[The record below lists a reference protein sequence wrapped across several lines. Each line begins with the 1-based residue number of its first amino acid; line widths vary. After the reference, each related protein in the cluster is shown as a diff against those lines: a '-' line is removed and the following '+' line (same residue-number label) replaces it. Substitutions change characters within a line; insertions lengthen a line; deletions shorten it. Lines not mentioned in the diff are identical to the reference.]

1 MAEEFANLKK
11 KVARRYGQP
20 PSEATDN
27 MEPSP
32 DAELEQP
39 VPQRIDGR
47 SLRRTGR
54 TVSFSTRVTED
65 WDYRIKRYAARNN
78 VLIVAALEQALDALE
93 REEKARKKPD

>member
-27 MEPSP
+27 MAPSP
-32 DAELEQP
+32 DPELEQP

-54 TVSFSTRVTED
+54 TVGFSTKVTED
-65 WDYRIKRYAARNN
+65 WDYRLKRYAARNN
-78 VLIVAALEQALDALE
+78 VLIVVALEQEIGRGSCRE
-93 REEKARKKPD
+93 REESTGG